1 MDGASVAMMFGAGI
15 AGGIVTAIAGGSS
28 LITFPALLAAGLP
41 PIVANASNAVGLLP
55 GNFMAGFA
63 DPESMPRWNRSL
75 LALVLVCVA
84 GSVAGAVLL
93 LVTPEKAFTAVVPL
107 LIGFATLL
115 FAMSGRVRLWIESRP
130 ASGARA
136 RVSADGLK
144 ILLLIPVAIYVG
156 AGIAG
161 GIVTAIAGGSSLIT
175 FPALLAAGLPPI
187 VANASNA
194 VGLLP
199 GNFMAGFADPESMPR
214 WNRSLLAL
222 VLVCVAGSVAGAVLL
237 LVTPEKA
244 FTAVVPLLIGF
255 ATLLFAMSG
264 RVRLWIE
271 SRPASGARARVS
283 ADGLKILL
291 LIPVAIYG
299 GYFGAGMSVML
310 LGILSVGIGEFRTTN
325 VIKNLLAGLTSL
337 VASIVFVVQGMV
349 AWPPTTVMMVGAL
362 IGGFTGGRLV
372 RVLRPELVRWIVIA
386 VGTILT
392 AVYA

>member
-1 MDGASVAMMFGAGI
+1 MDGASVAMLFGAGL

-41 PIVANASNAVGLLP
+41 PIIANASNAVGLLP

-63 DPESMPRWNRSL
+63 DPESLPRWNRSL
-75 LALVLVCVA
+75 LTLVVVCVA
-84 GSVAGAVLL
+84 GSVTGAVLL

-130 ASGARA
+130 TSGAGA
-136 RVSADGLK
+136 RLTADGLK
-144 ILLLIPVAIYVG
+144 IA
-156 AGIAG
+156 
-161 GIVTAIAGGSSLIT
+161 
-175 FPALLAAGLPPI
+175 
-187 VANASNA
+187 
-194 VGLLP
+194 
-199 GNFMAGFADPESMPR
+199 
-214 WNRSLLAL
+214 
-222 VLVCVAGSVAGAVLL
+222 
-237 LVTPEKA
+237 
-244 FTAVVPLLIGF
+244 
-255 ATLLFAMSG
+255 
-264 RVRLWIE
+264 
-271 SRPASGARARVS
+271 
-283 ADGLKILL
+283 L

-310 LGILSVGIGEFRTTN
+310 LGILSVGIAEFRTTN

-337 VASIVFVVQGMV
+337 VASVVFVVQGMV
-349 AWPPTTVMMVGAL
+349 AWPPVMIMMVGAL

-392 AVYA
+392 AVYARRYWWS

>member
-15 AGGIVTAIAGGSS
+15 AGGV
-28 LITFPALLAAGLP
+28 
-41 PIVANASNAVGLLP
+41 
-55 GNFMAGFA
+55 
-63 DPESMPRWNRSL
+63 
-75 LALVLVCVA
+75 
-84 GSVAGAVLL
+84 
-93 LVTPEKAFTAVVPL
+93 
-107 LIGFATLL
+107 
-115 FAMSGRVRLWIESRP
+115 
-130 ASGARA
+130 
-136 RVSADGLK
+136 
-144 ILLLIPVAIYVG
+144 
-156 AGIAG
+156 
-161 GIVTAIAGGSSLIT
+161 VTAIAGGSSLIT

-337 VASIVFVVQGMV
+337 VAAVVFVVQGMV
-349 AWPPTTVMMVGAL
+349 AWPPVIVMMAGAL

-392 AVYA
+392 AVYARRYWWS

>member
-1 MDGASVAMMFGAGI
+1 M
-15 AGGIVTAIAGGSS
+15 VT
-28 LITFPALLAAGLP
+28 
-41 PIVANASNAVGLLP
+41 
-55 GNFMAGFA
+55 
-63 DPESMPRWNRSL
+63 
-75 LALVLVCVA
+75 
-84 GSVAGAVLL
+84 
-93 LVTPEKAFTAVVPL
+93 
-107 LIGFATLL
+107 
-115 FAMSGRVRLWIESRP
+115 
-130 ASGARA
+130 
-136 RVSADGLK
+136 
-144 ILLLIPVAIYVG
+144 ILEG
-156 AGIAG
+156 
-161 GIVTAIAGGSSLIT
+161 
-175 FPALLAAGLPPI
+175 
-187 VANASNA
+187 
-194 VGLLP
+194 
-199 GNFMAGFADPESMPR
+199 
-214 WNRSLLAL
+214 
-222 VLVCVAGSVAGAVLL
+222 
-237 LVTPEKA
+237 
-244 FTAVVPLLIGF
+244 VPLLIGF

-337 VASIVFVVQGMV
+337 VASIVFVVQGVV

-392 AVYA
+392 AVYARRYWWS

>member
-63 DPESMPRWNRSL
+63 DPESLPRWNRSL

-130 ASGARA
+130 T
-136 RVSADGLK
+136 
-144 ILLLIPVAIYVG
+144 
-156 AGIAG
+156 AG
-161 GIVTAIAGGSSLIT
+161 G
-175 FPALLAAGLPPI
+175 
-187 VANASNA
+187 
-194 VGLLP
+194 
-199 GNFMAGFADPESMPR
+199 
-214 WNRSLLAL
+214 
-222 VLVCVAGSVAGAVLL
+222 
-237 LVTPEKA
+237 
-244 FTAVVPLLIGF
+244 
-255 ATLLFAMSG
+255 
-264 RVRLWIE
+264 
-271 SRPASGARARVS
+271 RAHMS

-349 AWPPTTVMMVGAL
+349 AWPPVMVMMVGAL

-372 RVLRPELVRWIVIA
+372 RVLRPELVRWIVIV

-392 AVYA
+392 AVYARRYWWS

>member
-1 MDGASVAMMFGAGI
+1 MDGASVAMLFGAGL

-55 GNFMAGFA
+55 GNFVAGLA
-63 DPESMPRWNRSL
+63 DPERMPRWDRSL
-75 LALVLVCVA
+75 LGLALVCVA

-107 LIGFATLL
+107 LIGFATIL

-130 ASGARA
+130 TAGGGA
-136 RVSADGLK
+136 RVSADGLR
-144 ILLLIPVAIYVG
+144 IL
-156 AGIAG
+156 
-161 GIVTAIAGGSSLIT
+161 
-175 FPALLAAGLPPI
+175 
-187 VANASNA
+187 
-194 VGLLP
+194 
-199 GNFMAGFADPESMPR
+199 M
-214 WNRSLLAL
+214 
-222 VLVCVAGSVAGAVLL
+222 
-237 LVTPEKA
+237 
-244 FTAVVPLLIGF
+244 
-255 ATLLFAMSG
+255 
-264 RVRLWIE
+264 
-271 SRPASGARARVS
+271 
-283 ADGLKILL
+283 

-310 LGILSVGIGEFRTTN
+310 LGILSVGVGEFRTTN

-337 VASIVFVVQGMV
+337 VAAVVFVVQGMV
-349 AWPPTTVMMVGAL
+349 AWPPVIVMMAGAL

-392 AVYA
+392 AVYARRYWWS

>member
-1 MDGASVAMMFGAGI
+1 MDGASLAMMFGAGI

-84 GSVAGAVLL
+84 GSVAGAV
-93 LVTPEKAFTAVVPL
+93 
-107 LIGFATLL
+107 
-115 FAMSGRVRLWIESRP
+115 
-130 ASGARA
+130 
-136 RVSADGLK
+136 
-144 ILLLIPVAIYVG
+144 
-156 AGIAG
+156 
-161 GIVTAIAGGSSLIT
+161 
-175 FPALLAAGLPPI
+175 
-187 VANASNA
+187 
-194 VGLLP
+194 
-199 GNFMAGFADPESMPR
+199 
-214 WNRSLLAL
+214 
-222 VLVCVAGSVAGAVLL
+222 
-237 LVTPEKA
+237 
-244 FTAVVPLLIGF
+244 
-255 ATLLFAMSG
+255 SG

-325 VIKNLLAGLTSL
+325 VVKNLLAGLTSL

-392 AVYA
+392 AVYARRYWWS

>member
-1 MDGASVAMMFGAGI
+1 MDGASVAMLFGAGL
-15 AGGIVTAIAGGSS
+15 AGGVVTAIAGGSS

-136 RVSADGLK
+136 
-144 ILLLIPVAIYVG
+144 
-156 AGIAG
+156 
-161 GIVTAIAGGSSLIT
+161 
-175 FPALLAAGLPPI
+175 
-187 VANASNA
+187 
-194 VGLLP
+194 
-199 GNFMAGFADPESMPR
+199 
-214 WNRSLLAL
+214 
-222 VLVCVAGSVAGAVLL
+222 C
-237 LVTPEKA
+237 
-244 FTAVVPLLIGF
+244 
-255 ATLLFAMSG
+255 
-264 RVRLWIE
+264 
-271 SRPASGARARVS
+271 VS

-299 GYFGAGMSVML
+299 GDFRARLSGVVLGNPSGGLGGVPPTHRIKKIFAGVT
-310 LGILSVGIGEFRTTN
+310 R
-325 VIKNLLAGLTSL
+325 L
-337 VASIVFVVQGMV
+337 VAGPVF
-349 AWPPTTVMMVGAL
+349 
-362 IGGFTGGRLV
+362 LV
-372 RVLRPELVRWIVIA
+372 P
-386 VGTILT
+386 GP
-392 AVYA
+392 